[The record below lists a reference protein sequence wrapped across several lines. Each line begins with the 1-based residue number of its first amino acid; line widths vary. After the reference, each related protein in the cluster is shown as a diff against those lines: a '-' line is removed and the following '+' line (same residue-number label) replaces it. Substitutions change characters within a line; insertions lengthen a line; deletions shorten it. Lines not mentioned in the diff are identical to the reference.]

1 MTLKICVITGSRAEY
16 GLLRWLMHSIRED
29 PDLTLQV
36 IATGMHLSPEYGFTF
51 TEIEKDGFPINVKIE
66 MLLSSDTYVGVSKS
80 IGVGLVGFVDALTNL
95 APDIVVILGDRF
107 EIFAAVQAAMNLR
120 IPIAH
125 ISGGELTEGVI
136 DERYRHAI
144 TKMSDLHFVSNRDHE
159 KRVIQMGEPPSK
171 VFNVGNPGL
180 DNFTNLKLLNKD
192 ELEKTLNFNLAK
204 TNFLVT
210 FHPLNTSSQNSCM
223 DTQEL
228 VRALNQFPDAHII
241 ITKPNADAGRDGIS
255 NIFDRY
261 SQANSNRV
269 FVSSSLGQL
278 TYLSALNVCDVVIGN
293 SSSGIVEA
301 PVVKKPTVNIGN
313 RQSGRL
319 KSKSIIDCEPNWN
332 SISTAITLALSQDFK
347 KILKETTSL
356 YGKPGAS
363 EKIKNTLKNYKIE
376 KNGNKIF
383 HDIEYS
389 ID

>member
-1 MTLKICVITGSRAEY
+1 
-16 GLLRWLMHSIRED
+16 MHSIRED

-241 ITKPNADAGRDGIS
+241 ITKPNADAGREGIS

-313 RQSGRL
+313 RQAGRL
-319 KSKSIIDCEPNWN
+319 KSKSIIDCEPNCN